1 MTTCNAFGI
10 LRGKTHLKLCNL
22 KCFFLNTHEFKIL
35 PFKNYEWITSSE
47 GVEENIEKLF
57 IS

>member
-1 MTTCNAFGI
+1 MRLAYCVERHISNFVI
-10 LRGKTHLKLCNL
+10 SSV
-22 KCFFLNTHEFKIL
+22 FFLNTHEFKIL